1 MEVQS
6 IMGNQYANV
15 SNTNTKLGA
24 SILSI
29 NLPAGITCRADAPCR
44 KSGCYAMKGHWL
56 YQNVKNSLQ
65 ENLDAYVNNPSLYF
79 DSIASQT
86 ALARFVRWHSSGDIV
101 DAKYFEGMCKVA
113 RKNKA
118 THYLCFTKK
127 FEIINDFIA
136 SGKKIPKN
144 LSVVFSAWSNWI
156 PDNPYNLP
164 TTYVYGKNFNN
175 ELIPKDSIPCVG
187 KCEICQSCWTLKKG
201 QSVYFKKH

>member
-1 MEVQS
+1 
-6 IMGNQYANV
+6 MGNQYANV

-187 KCEICQSCWTLKKG
+187 KCENCQSCWTLKKG

>member
-1 MEVQS
+1 
-6 IMGNQYANV
+6 MGNQYANV

-65 ENLDAYVNNPSLYF
+65 ENLDAYMNNPSLYF

-127 FEIINDFIA
+127 FEIINDFLA
-136 SGKKIPKN
+136 SGKKIPRN
-144 LSVVFSAWSNWI
+144 LSVVFSAWSDWI

-164 TTYVYGKNFNN
+164 TAYVYGKNFNN
-175 ELIPKDSIPCVG
+175 DMIPKDSIPCVG
-187 KCEICQSCWTLKKG
+187 RCESCQACWTLKKMM
-201 QSVYFKKH
+201 SVYFCKH

>member
-1 MEVQS
+1 
-6 IMGNQYANV
+6 MGNQYANV

-65 ENLDAYVNNPSLYF
+65 ENLDAYINNPSLYF

-127 FEIINDFIA
+127 FEIINDFLA

-144 LSVVFSAWSNWI
+144 LSVVFSAWSDWI

-164 TTYVYGKNFNN
+164 TAYVYGKNFNN
-175 ELIPKDSIPCVG
+175 DMIPKDSIPCVG
-187 KCEICQSCWTLKKG
+187 RCESCQACWTLKKMM
-201 QSVYFKKH
+201 SVYFCKH

>member
-1 MEVQS
+1 
-6 IMGNQYANV
+6 MGNQYANV

-127 FEIINDFIA
+127 FEIINDFLA

-144 LSVVFSAWSNWI
+144 LSVVFSAWSDWI

-164 TTYVYGKNFNN
+164 TAYVYGKNFNN
-175 ELIPKDSIPCVG
+175 DMIPKDSIPCVG
-187 KCEICQSCWTLKKG
+187 RCESCQACWTLKKMM
-201 QSVYFKKH
+201 SVYFCKH

>member
-1 MEVQS
+1 
-6 IMGNQYANV
+6 MGNQYANV

-56 YQNVKNSLQ
+56 YKNVKNSLQ
-65 ENLDAYVNNPSLYF
+65 ENLDAYINNPSLYF

-127 FEIINDFIA
+127 FEIINDFLA

-144 LSVVFSAWSNWI
+144 LSVVFSAWSDWI

-164 TTYVYGKNFNN
+164 TAYVYGKNFNN
-175 ELIPKDSIPCVG
+175 DMIPKDSIPCVG
-187 KCEICQSCWTLKKG
+187 RCESCQACWTLKKMM
-201 QSVYFKKH
+201 SVYFCKH

>member
-1 MEVQS
+1 
-6 IMGNQYANV
+6 MGNQYANV

-65 ENLDAYVNNPSLYF
+65 ENLDAYINNPSLYF

-118 THYLCFTKK
+118 THYLCFTKR
-127 FEIINDFIA
+127 FEIINDFLV

-144 LSVVFSAWSNWI
+144 LSVVFSAWSDWI
-156 PDNPYNLP
+156 PDNPFNLP
-164 TTYVYGKNFNN
+164 ITYVYGKNFNN
-175 ELIPKDSIPCVG
+175 DLIPKDSIPCVG
-187 KCEICQSCWTLKKG
+187 RCENCQSCWTLKKG

>member
-1 MEVQS
+1 
-6 IMGNQYANV
+6 MGNQYANV

-65 ENLDAYVNNPSLYF
+65 ENLDAYINNPSLYF

-127 FEIINDFIA
+127 FEIINDFLA

-144 LSVVFSAWSNWI
+144 LSVVFSAWSDWI
-156 PDNPYNLP
+156 PDNPFNLP
-164 TTYVYGKNFNN
+164 TAYVYGKNFNN
-175 ELIPKDSIPCVG
+175 DLIPKDSIPCVG
-187 KCEICQSCWTLKKG
+187 RCESCQACWTLKKMM
-201 QSVYFKKH
+201 SVYFCKH

>member
-156 PDNPYNLP
+156 PDNPYDLP

-187 KCEICQSCWTLKKG
+187 KCESCQSCWTLKKG
-201 QSVYFKKH
+201 QSVFFKKH

>member
-1 MEVQS
+1 
-6 IMGNQYANV
+6 MGNQYANV

-65 ENLDAYVNNPSLYF
+65 ENLDAYINNPSLYF

-101 DAKYFEGMCKVA
+101 DDKYFEGMCKVA

-118 THYLCFTKK
+118 THYLCFTKR
-127 FEIINDFIA
+127 FEIINDFLV

-144 LSVVFSAWSNWI
+144 LSVVFSAWSDWI
-156 PDNPYNLP
+156 PDNPFNLP
-164 TTYVYGKNFNN
+164 ITYVYGKNFNN
-175 ELIPKDSIPCVG
+175 DLIPKDSIPCVG
-187 KCEICQSCWTLKKG
+187 RCESCQSCWTLKKG

>member
-1 MEVQS
+1 
-6 IMGNQYANV
+6 MGNQYANV

-79 DSIASQT
+79 DSISSQT

-164 TTYVYGKNFNN
+164 TTYVYGKNFKGFNSLRRKMR
-175 ELIPKDSIPCVG
+175 ELSELLDIKERAECIFQ
-187 KCEICQSCWTLKKG
+187 KTLNSTK
-201 QSVYFKKH
+201 